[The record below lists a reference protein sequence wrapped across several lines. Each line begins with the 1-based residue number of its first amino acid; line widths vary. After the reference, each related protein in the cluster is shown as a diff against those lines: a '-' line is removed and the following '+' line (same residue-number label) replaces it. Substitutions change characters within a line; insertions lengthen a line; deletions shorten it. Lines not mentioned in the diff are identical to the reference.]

1 MAVTAAVAAMLA
13 SLPVLRD
20 DRDQLEKDIIALHTA
35 QITGITEA
43 ARVKAAA
50 GLQSMFGDMRQQ
62 VEYTRR
68 ELDTL
73 GVEIVA
79 LMQLTR
85 PLPQAIDG
93 LLDSLDTLEQSL
105 GGGVA
110 PLDQSSRSAS
120 MGLTREA
127 RHEGSRV
134 MAAES
139 AMIVTRL
146 ISTNDLEELSV
157 ERDVLATIMHC
168 LRCAIDGEQWAN
180 FAWRLG
186 DVIEPLYR

>member
-1 MAVTAAVAAMLA
+1 MISHVCPTQHGRPGDQQAATCALSNCAANSNAVAL
-13 SLPVLRD
+13 
-20 DRDQLEKDIIALHTA
+20 K
-35 QITGITEA
+35 
-43 ARVKAAA
+43 
-50 GLQSMFGDMRQQ
+50 
-62 VEYTRR
+62 
-68 ELDTL
+68 
-73 GVEIVA
+73 IVA
-79 LMQLTR
+79 VPDMVQ
-85 PLPQAIDG
+85 
-93 LLDSLDTLEQSL
+93 
-105 GGGVA
+105 
-110 PLDQSSRSAS
+110 
-120 MGLTREA
+120 GLTELCVCGDVDPDLAAQTAHDPRTTVSAIGCMDNLSYYEEVRPMLKEEKVIDVLIPIMRGGMLG

-157 ERDVLATIMHC
+157 EREVLATIMHC